1 MKHEFI
7 ISKNGYVLKP
17 LELHDIDSLRI
28 LRNKDQ
34 NRICFLY
41 SEIISEE
48 QQRKWYEG
56 YLEKD
61 GDYMFAIFK
70 ENRPDDFLGAAAIYN
85 FNNENNSAEFGRIVL
100 DKTKLTG
107 SGIGTLVT
115 NEICNFSFKQFNL
128 NEIVLEVFEDNVA
141 AVKTYEKVGFK
152 KILASV
158 CGDRTL
164 LKMSFINK
172 KL

>member
-7 ISKNGYVLKP
+7 ISKNGYILKP
-17 LELHDIDSLRI
+17 LELKDIEALRV

-34 NRICFLY
+34 NRTCFLY

-48 QQRKWYEG
+48 QQQKWYKG
-56 YLEKD
+56 YLEKA

-70 ENRPDDFLGAAAIYN
+70 ENRPDDFLGALAIYN

-115 NEICNFSFKQFNL
+115 SEICNFSFKQFNL
-128 NEIVLEVFEDNVA
+128 NEILLEVFEDNIA

-152 KILASV
+152 IVSSDIL
-158 CGDRTL
+158 GNRTL
-164 LKMSFINK
+164 LKMSLKNK